1 MAEPLLAT
9 GQRGR
14 RGRSGRLESIDVL
27 RGVAVLSVGVTHL
40 IVRLGAGTVVVVAV
54 RGAAALVS
62 GFALH
67 HLVEKRFLDASR
79 PGGDSGPAVTASR
92 WEPGDAAAPTVQHG
106 EGPRPAAE
114 RARA

>member
-14 RGRSGRLESIDVL
+14 RERSGRLESIDVL

-54 RGAAALVS
+54 
-62 GFALH
+62 H

-79 PGGDSGPAVTASR
+79 PGGDGGPAVTASR
-92 WEPGDAAAPTVQHG
+92 WKPGDAAVPTVQYG
-106 EGPRPAAE
+106 EDPRPAAE